1 MLCDNSRQPP
11 GALATQNREST
22 TMGDNRVQH
31 IGDDQLV
38 YGLPKHME
46 AVAGDGKNTYWEIE
60 PGPNACATCRTMR
73 GMRFDHN
80 PGPVHPHCTCEIIR
94 VPPPERQP
102 RVVASNTMQ
111 GYEDTAFERFAA
123 GQVITVEVR
132 NLGPFPAAFRL
143 LVDRREWRATR
154 YLQLG
159 DEQSFDF
166 SKLGGTPMTW
176 EVFLF
181 YFGGEGSSASYSII
195 G

>member
-1 MLCDNSRQPP
+1 M
-11 GALATQNREST
+11 E
-22 TMGDNRVQH
+22 DNRGQH
-31 IGDDQLV
+31 IGEDQLV
-38 YGLPKHME
+38 HGLPKHMA
-46 AVAGDGKNTYWEIE
+46 AVASDAKNTYLEIVS
-60 PGPNACATCRTMR
+60 GKDACATCKTMR

-80 PGPVHPHCTCEIIR
+80 PGPVHPHCTCEIKR
-94 VPPPERQP
+94 VARQAWQR
-102 RVVASNTMQ
+102 RVVAANTLQ

-123 GQVITVEVR
+123 GQVITIELR

-143 LVDRREWRATR
+143 LVDRMEWRATR

-166 SKLGGTPMTW
+166 SKFGDTPVTW

-181 YFGGEGSSASYSII
+181 YLGGEGSSASYSII